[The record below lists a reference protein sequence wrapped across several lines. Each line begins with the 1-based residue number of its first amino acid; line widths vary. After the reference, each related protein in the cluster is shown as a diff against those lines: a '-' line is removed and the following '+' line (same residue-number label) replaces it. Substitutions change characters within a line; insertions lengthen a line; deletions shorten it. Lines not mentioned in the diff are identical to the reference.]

1 MKKFISAYK
10 IHLIVTLLLLVIAAG
25 IPFDSYF
32 SRELPASELEIHPE
46 AEDIVTFTEDEDPI
60 LRIEPGSGYTGI
72 VAETA
77 HVTLKKGSYRLQ
89 VVSLSNGEQNYVE
102 IRSPRKLNEDNTEG
116 KLLVKEPLKQN
127 GDITEIYFDT
137 EDSMEDI
144 SVRIVY
150 GGGGDFNVSGFYL
163 TSVRPMY
170 TDIPCL
176 MGAILLCSVLILI
189 WKMRGGRLDKEG
201 KTALLL
207 LSAAVIL
214 GSLPL
219 SYNFVLDGHDL
230 YYQFNRILGI
240 QEGLKNGQFP
250 VKIHSTL
257 LHGYGYGSPIFYP
270 QLFLYFPALLGC
282 LGVSLVN
289 CYKVL
294 LIGMNVATAFVAYRS
309 FSGLTR
315 SRKIGL
321 VAALLYT
328 LSVYRLID
336 LYTRAAVGE
345 AMAMIFFP
353 LVLWGMY
360 ELFLGNPKKWY
371 LAALGF
377 SGVLQSHV
385 LSVELTVCF
394 GSIFGLCCLGRL
406 REKKRWKALLFAAGS
421 TLLLNLG
428 VIFTLLH
435 HAVYPYRVFCI
446 DITLSWWTVTL
457 PKLFDFILANPT
469 MSTWAMIQNSEEMP
483 CSLGFVMLAGIL
495 AFLYVYLREEKKD
508 GLLKGCFGALGL
520 SLLGIY
526 LSTDLFPWDK
536 VQGLPVIHRLVTS
549 LQLPWRFL
557 SLSTVLLCLVC
568 AVGFYRF
575 CSEKEVRKLVCGSAC
590 VLAFLCAGIY
600 INRYSEE
607 AMPKYT
613 KENQYQREQSQ
624 VDVLYFI
631 NVPHSNSYRIWHR
644 ANTFAAPEGI
654 ALSECKRAENLTAEF
669 RYELPETG
677 IKGEEAWVDVP
688 FTYYPNYAAYAEDG
702 TRLKTGIG
710 DQGTVRVWIAE
721 DTQGLVKVRYQEPW
735 FYHAGR
741 IISIIFLILLTAGI
755 FRKRKKLQHS

>member
-60 LRIEPGSGYTGI
+60 LRIELGSGYIGI

-214 GSLPL
+214 VSLPL

-360 ELFLGNPKKWY
+360 ELFLGNPKNGIW
-371 LAALGF
+371 
-377 SGVLQSHV
+377 
-385 LSVELTVCF
+385 
-394 GSIFGLCCLGRL
+394 RL
-406 REKKRWKALLFAAGS
+406 WAFQEFF
-421 TLLLNLG
+421 NL
-428 VIFTLLH
+428 
-435 HAVYPYRVFCI
+435 
-446 DITLSWWTVTL
+446 
-457 PKLFDFILANPT
+457 
-469 MSTWAMIQNSEEMP
+469 M
-483 CSLGFVMLAGIL
+483 CSL
-495 AFLYVYLREEKKD
+495 
-508 GLLKGCFGALGL
+508 L
-520 SLLGIY
+520 S
-526 LSTDLFPWDK
+526 
-536 VQGLPVIHRLVTS
+536 
-549 LQLPWRFL
+549 
-557 SLSTVLLCLVC
+557 
-568 AVGFYRF
+568 
-575 CSEKEVRKLVCGSAC
+575 
-590 VLAFLCAGIY
+590 
-600 INRYSEE
+600 
-607 AMPKYT
+607 
-613 KENQYQREQSQ
+613 
-624 VDVLYFI
+624 
-631 NVPHSNSYRIWHR
+631 
-644 ANTFAAPEGI
+644 
-654 ALSECKRAENLTAEF
+654 
-669 RYELPETG
+669 
-677 IKGEEAWVDVP
+677 
-688 FTYYPNYAAYAEDG
+688 
-702 TRLKTGIG
+702 
-710 DQGTVRVWIAE
+710 
-721 DTQGLVKVRYQEPW
+721 
-735 FYHAGR
+735 
-741 IISIIFLILLTAGI
+741 
-755 FRKRKKLQHS
+755 

>member
-1 MKKFISAYK
+1 MKKFLSVYK
-10 IHLIVTLLLLVIAAG
+10 VHLLVTLILLAIAAG
-25 IPFDSYF
+25 IPFDSYYA
-32 SRELPASELEIHPE
+32 REFLVSEMELRPE
-46 AEDIVTFTEDEDPI
+46 AAGTALFTEGE
-60 LRIEPGSGYTGI
+60 EPVLKAESGSGYTGI
-72 VAETA
+72 VAETV
-77 HVTLKKGSYRLQ
+77 HVTLQKGSYRLQ
-89 VVSLSNGEQNYVE
+89 VVSLSESEQNYIE
-102 IRSPRKLNEDNTEG
+102 IYSPRKLKEDNTEG
-116 KLLVKEPLKQN
+116 ELLVKESLKQE
-127 GDITEIYFDT
+127 GELTEIHFDI

-144 SVRIVY
+144 SVRIGY
-150 GGGGDFNVSGFYL
+150 GGEGSFNVSGFYL
-163 TSVRPMY
+163 ASVRPMY

-189 WKMRGGRLDKEG
+189 WRMRGGYLDKEG

-207 LSAAVIL
+207 LSAAIIL
-214 GSLPL
+214 VSLPL
-219 SYNFVLDGHDL
+219 SYNYVLDGHDL

-240 QEGLKNGQFP
+240 QEGLKSGQFP

-270 QLFLYFPALLGC
+270 ELFLYLPALLGC

-294 LIGMNVATAFVAYRS
+294 LIGMNTATAFVSYRS

-360 ELFLGNPKKWY
+360 ELFLGNPRKWY
-371 LAALGF
+371 LSALGF
-377 SGVLQSHV
+377 TGVLQSHV

-394 GSIFGLCCLGRL
+394 GGIFGLCCLGRL

-421 TLLLNLG
+421 TVLLNLG
-428 VIFTLLH
+428 VILPLLH
-435 HAVYPYRVFCI
+435 HAIYPYRVFSI
-446 DITLSWWTVTL
+446 DIILSWWTVTL

-469 MSTWAMIQNSEEMP
+469 KSTWALIQNSGEMP
-483 CSLGFVMLAGIL
+483 CSLGFVMLVGIL
-495 AFLYVYLREEKKD
+495 AFLYVYLREEKRD
-508 GLLKGCFGALGL
+508 GLLKGSIGALGL
-520 SLLGIY
+520 SILGIY

-536 VQGLPVIHRLVTS
+536 VQGIPVIYRLVTS

-575 CSEKEVRKLVCGSAC
+575 SSEKEVRRLVCGGAC

-607 AMPKYT
+607 AMPKYS

-631 NVPHSNSYRIWHR
+631 NVPHSNSYRIWNR
-644 ANTFAAPEGI
+644 SNTFVASEGI
-654 ALSECKRAENLTAEF
+654 VLSECKRAENLTAEF
-669 RYELPETG
+669 CYKLPETG

-688 FTYYPNYAAYAEDG
+688 FTYYPNYTAYGENG

-710 DQGTVRVWIAE
+710 DQGTVRVWI
-721 DTQGLVKVRYQEPW
+721 D
-735 FYHAGR
+735 
-741 IISIIFLILLTAGI
+741 
-755 FRKRKKLQHS
+755 RKSVV